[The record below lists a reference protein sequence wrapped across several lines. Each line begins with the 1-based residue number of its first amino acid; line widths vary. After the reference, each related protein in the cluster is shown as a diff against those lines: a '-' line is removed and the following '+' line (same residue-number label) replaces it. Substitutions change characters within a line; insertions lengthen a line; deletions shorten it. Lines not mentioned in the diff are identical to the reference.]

1 MVAIKIKK
9 GLDIPI
15 TGKPAGNVKPF
26 TQSGQAYRSLKQ
38 IGLNLSE
45 FSDLRFTLTAK
56 LNDKVRIGDPIV
68 EDRLCPGRMFV
79 SPAAGTII
87 EIRRGLKRVLH
98 DIVIEVDPVE
108 DIKKFPPLNPNQASR
123 DEIIQRLMEGGGFSH
138 IKRRPFELLAD
149 PRHLPRTIFVKAIE
163 SLPFYPPAEMQVE
176 GHENLF
182 QAGLDSLKK
191 MTDGQVHLI
200 HHANSSIFANYK
212 NVQIHTAEGPHPI
225 GNLSLHIQEIDPVRS
240 TQDVIWTLDAHD
252 VLVLGSLLLK
262 GEYFIERVIGIG
274 GPACVPDQT
283 GFFRVR
289 EGFPIEALL
298 AGRVPHSEGL
308 TRVISGDVLTGHQ
321 VENDDFLGFNDFALV
336 LIRENVDRELLH
348 FFKLGTNKYTA
359 SGAYLTGFLNPE
371 KQTFDFTTNQHGE
384 ARPFIDS
391 SMYDK
396 VMPLNVPTMNLVK
409 AVMAEDYELAE
420 KLGLLDVVPEDFALP
435 TFVDPSKI
443 EMTEI
448 IKNGLRAY
456 SKDVLQ

>member
-15 TGKPAGNVKPF
+15 AGKPTGNVEPF
-26 TQSGQAYRSLKQ
+26 TQSGQANKSIKQ

-45 FSDLRFTLTAK
+45 FGELRFTLIAK
-56 LNDKVRIGDPIV
+56 LNDKVRIGDPIA

-79 SPAAGTII
+79 SPASGTIT

-98 DIVIEVDPVE
+98 DIVIEIDQVE
-108 DIKKFPPLNPNQASR
+108 DIKKFPPLDPNHATR
-123 DEIIQRLMEGGGFSH
+123 EDIIKRLMEGGGFSH
-138 IKRRPFELLAD
+138 IRRRPFDILAD

-163 SLPFYPPAEMQVE
+163 SLPFYPPAELQVQ
-176 GHENLF
+176 GYENLF
-182 QAGLDSLKK
+182 QAGLDALKK
-191 MTDGQVHLI
+191 MTDGKVNLI
-200 HHANSSIFANYK
+200 HSAGSSFFSHFK
-212 NVQIHTAEGPHPI
+212 NVQIHTAEGPHPV

-240 TQDVIWTLDAHD
+240 TQDIIWTLDAHD
-252 VLVLGSLLLK
+252 VLVLGSLLSN

-274 GPACVPDQT
+274 GPACIADQT
-283 GFFRVR
+283 GFFKVR

-298 AGRVPHSEGL
+298 AGRVPHADGPI
-308 TRVISGDVLTGHQ
+308 RIISGDVLTGHQ
-321 VENDDFLGFNDFALV
+321 VESDDFLGFNDYALV
-336 LIRENVDRELLH
+336 LVRENVDREMLH

-359 SGAYLTGFLNPE
+359 SGSYLSGFLNPN
-371 KQTFDFTTNQHGE
+371 KQSFDFTTNQHGE
-384 ARPFIDS
+384 ERPFIDG

-396 VMPLNVPTMNLVK
+396 VMPLDVPTMNLVK

-456 SKDVLQ
+456 SKDVLH